1 MNLTRPLRISM
12 QFFAEGAGSSNGD
25 DTNSQNNPAG
35 DQNQQ
40 QNNPSGAT
48 FTQSDLNRI
57 GAQEKANGKKSMLKE
72 LGFDDE
78 QTAKDAIAKYNE
90 YIKSQQ
96 TEVEQAQA
104 ALATATKA
112 QTEAESKA
120 ALAERRCSILLE
132 QGNPKYVNDI
142 MAIAN
147 SRITEDKDFDA
158 ALKSVKED
166 FPTFFTGESGDTG
179 TGGAPS
185 PKGAKN
191 NTNVT
196 GIGARLAQN
205 RLSNTVTKNPYFK

>member
-12 QFFAEGAGSSNGD
+12 QFFAEGAGSSNGN

-40 QNNPSGAT
+40 PNNPSGAT

-120 ALAERRCSILLE
+120 ALAERRCSILME
-132 QGNPKYVNDI
+132 K
-142 MAIAN
+142 AIQ
-147 SRITEDKDFDA
+147 SMSMTSWLLQIPVLQK
-158 ALKSVKED
+158 
-166 FPTFFTGESGDTG
+166 
-179 TGGAPS
+179 
-185 PKGAKN
+185 
-191 NTNVT
+191 
-196 GIGARLAQN
+196 
-205 RLSNTVTKNPYFK
+205 TKTLTQR